1 MSSAIVLD
9 RVSRTFK
16 SAGREV
22 TAVDD
27 LSLAIEP
34 GEYVCIVGR
43 SGGGKSTT
51 VNLILG
57 LLAPTTGTVRV
68 FGHDP
73 ARDGDV
79 LRGRVACIFQSDRL
93 LPWRTA
99 VDNVRLPLEI
109 VGRDEARLA
118 VSPAEWLSRFKL
130 DGFEEA
136 YPHELSGGMRQRVA
150 LARAMAC
157 DPDIILADES
167 FASLDAITGE
177 ALRQEFRDAAKE
189 TGKTVIHITHSIDE
203 AMSLADR
210 ILVFGR
216 PGRVCAEHDVSRERD
231 GRTLNAAAL
240 EQDIKAVMA
249 GPHA

>member
-9 RVSRTFK
+9 HVSKKF
-16 SAGREV
+16 SSYGREV
-22 TAVDD
+22 TAVDG
-27 LSLAIEP
+27 LSMAVEL

-57 LLAPTTGTVRV
+57 LLAPTKGTVRV

-73 ARDGDV
+73 VRGGDI
-79 LRGRVACIFQSDRL
+79 LRGRVACVFQSDRL
-93 LPWRTA
+93 MPWRTA
-99 VDNVRLPLEI
+99 LENVRLPLEI
-109 VGRDEARLA
+109 IGREEARLA
-118 VSPAEWLSRFKL
+118 ISPAEWLSRFKL
-130 DGFEEA
+130 DGFEDA

-157 DPDIILADES
+157 EPDIVLADES
-167 FASLDAITGE
+167 FASLDAVTGE
-177 ALRQEFRDAAKE
+177 TLRKEFRSVVKE

-203 AMSLADR
+203 ATSLADR

-216 PGRVCAEHDVSRERD
+216 PGRVWAEHVPVREGSGHR
-231 GRTLNAAAL
+231 LS
-240 EQDIKAVMA
+240 DIEMKHEITAVMA
-249 GPHA
+249 SLDA